1 MDVRLPDGTIIQNV
15 PDGISK
21 AELTAK
27 LKFNGYD
34 VSKLDEP
41 KFAPREIKPEPSAL
55 MAPLQG
61 FSAGVGNVMFGGQK
75 LLGMGLEKIGATDT
89 GRFLQEDAARRQAA
103 EAAKLAPYKESSPFL
118 TGAGQLA
125 GEVVSTIPAGGF
137 LAAPI
142 RAVGTAA
149 PSVAR
154 FTAPLATAV
163 ESSGFTR
170 QPTNMLTRT
179 AGGGITGGASAAL
192 INPED
197 AATGA
202 VIGMTLPSL
211 GKYVFVPATGKVID
225 AVTGQL
231 APLRAARI
239 VREAAG
245 KQLPAIQAAAKAAP
259 SDVTAAQA
267 VYGIERPQLMA
278 LSELAAKRDTENFY
292 NNLAI
297 QQEQDRVN
305 ELARLAGGANLAEAR
320 GAREETKAALSG
332 LTAPMRE
339 TELAA
344 ANIAGQM
351 GPGLRAEQQRMAEA
365 ATQKVED
372 VRRFTAA
379 QDRAVE
385 LGQKLGQRMQYSV
398 GKPPVPYPEPRMT
411 GRFTYAEDLKNRAE
425 QVAEQSAEASL
436 RFGDKARER
445 QLRLD
450 SLAAHGLTPLDTDT
464 IVSSISAKLNDPK
477 IGVSEINSKVLSKVS
492 SKIKTWTEKNNG
504 VIDADA
510 LNEIRKSAVNDAIDT
525 LMRGENTAAKAKR
538 AAEVLSQVRPL
549 IDDAI
554 EKAGGKDWRKYLN
567 TFQTGMKDIERQR
580 LSAAAMQ
587 MYNKNPAEFID
598 LVRNNRTDVVEDAFG
613 PGAYDIVKEMGA
625 KRIVPMEKIAA
636 EKVRDME
643 IKKAAAIGLEG
654 LELILEKNAP
664 SIRLPSFFSVSATT
678 ANKTLEILEKKLDRK
693 TRMVLQE
700 GFRSGADLNKLIA
713 KVPAKDRPA
722 VLAALARF
730 SKPVATAITQ
740 FPAERN
746 ALAPANQNQ
755 LAQ

>member
-1 MDVRLPDGTIIQNV
+1 MATIDQLGKALINADAAGDVEAAKILA
-15 PDGISK
+15 
-21 AELTAK
+21 AEIKRMQSA
-27 LKFNGYD
+27 
-34 VSKLDEP
+34 P
-41 KFAPREIKPEPSAL
+41 KFTPREVKEEPSAF

-75 LLGMGLEKIGATDT
+75 LLGMGLEKVGATDT

-103 EAAKLAPYKESSPFL
+103 EAAKLKPYKESSPFL

-125 GEVVSTIPAGGF
+125 GEVVSTLPAGGF
-137 LAAPI
+137 IAAPI
-142 RAVGTAA
+142 KAAGTVV

-197 AATGA
+197 AASGA
-202 VIGMTLPSL
+202 VIGMTLPGL
-211 GKYVFVPATGKVID
+211 GKYVFIPATGKVID

-245 KQLPAIQAAAKAAP
+245 KDLPAVQAAARAAP
-259 SDVTAAQA
+259 SDMTAAQA
-267 VYGIERPQLMA
+267 TYGAARPQLMA

-292 NNLAI
+292 NNLATR
-297 QQEQDRVN
+297 QEEDRVN

-320 GAREETKAALSG
+320 GTREETKAALSG

-344 ANIAGQM
+344 AGTAGRM
-351 GPGLRAEQQRMAEA
+351 GPGLQAEQQRMAEA

-385 LGQKLGQRMQYSV
+385 LGQKLGQRMKYSV
-398 GKPPVPYPEPRMT
+398 GQPPVPYPEPRMT
-411 GRFTYAEDLKNRAE
+411 GRFTYAEDLKNHAE
-425 QVAEQSAEASL
+425 QRATQSAEASL
-436 RFGDKARER
+436 RFGDASRER

-464 IVSSISAKLNDPK
+464 IINSINAKLNDPK
-477 IGVSEINSKVLSKVS
+477 IGVPSINRNVLSKVNDD
-492 SKIKTWTEKNNG
+492 IRTWVEKNNG
-504 VIDADA
+504 VIDPEA
-510 LNEIRKSAVNDAIDT
+510 LYEIRKEAVNDAIDT

-538 AAEVLSQVRPL
+538 AAQVLSQVRPL

-554 EKAGGKDWRKYLN
+554 EKAGGTDWRKYLA
-567 TFQTGMKDIERQR
+567 TFETGMKDIERQR
-580 LSAAAMQ
+580 LSAAAME
-587 MYNKNPAEFID
+587 MYKKDPQQFIE
-598 LVRNNRTDVVEDAFG
+598 LVRNNRPDVVEEAFG

-636 EKVRDME
+636 EKVRDTE
-643 IKKAAAIGLEG
+643 IAKAAAAGREG
-654 LELILEKNAP
+654 LELILEKNA
-664 SIRLPSFFSVSATT
+664 SKIRLPNFLSLPATVT
-678 ANKTLEILEKKLDRK
+678 NKTLEILEKKLDRK
-693 TRMVLQE
+693 TLMVLQD

-722 VLAALARF
+722 VLATLARF

-740 FPAERN
+740 MPAERN

-755 LAQ
+755 LAP

>member
-1 MDVRLPDGTIIQNV
+1 MDVRLPDGTVVQNV

-27 LKFNGYD
+27 LKSNGYD
-34 VSKLDEP
+34 VSKLSEP
-41 KFAPREIKPEPSAL
+41 KFTPRETKEEPSAF

-103 EAAKLAPYKESSPFL
+103 EAAKLKPYQESSPFL

-125 GEVVSTIPAGGF
+125 GEVVSTLPVGGA

-142 RAVGTAA
+142 KAVGTVA
-149 PSVAR
+149 PTAAR
-154 FTAPLATAV
+154 FTAPLAAAV
-163 ESSGFTR
+163 ESSGLTR
-170 QPTNMLTRT
+170 QPTNMLART

-202 VIGMTLPSL
+202 VIGMTLPGL

-245 KQLPAIQAAAKAAP
+245 KELPAVQAAAAAAP
-259 SDVTAAQA
+259 SNVTAAQA

-292 NNLAI
+292 NALAI

-320 GAREETKAALSG
+320 GTREETKAALSG

-344 ANIAGQM
+344 ANTAGQM
-351 GPGLRAEQQRMAEA
+351 GPRLQAEQQRMAEA
-365 ATQKVED
+365 AAQKVED

-379 QDRAVE
+379 QERA
-385 LGQKLGQRMQYSV
+385 LLNPAAANFYNSDFMPRLAAQQTYV
-398 GKPPVPYPEPRMT
+398 GGDLPR
-411 GRFTYAEDLKNRAE
+411 KAE
-425 QVAEQSAEASL
+425 QVIEQAAEASL

-464 IVSSISAKLNDPK
+464 IVNSISAKLNDPK
-477 IGVSEINSKVLSKVS
+477 IGVSDINSKVLSKVS
-492 SKIKTWTEKNNG
+492 NKIKTWTEKNNG

-510 LNEIRKSAVNDAIDT
+510 LYEIRKSAVNDAIDT

-538 AAEVLSQVRPL
+538 AAQVLSEVRPL

-554 EKAGGKDWRKYLN
+554 EKAGGTNWRNYLD
-567 TFQTGMKDIERQR
+567 TFQIGMKDIERQR
-580 LSAAAMQ
+580 LSAAAMK
-587 MYNKNPAEFID
+587 MYKKDPAEFID

-643 IKKAAAIGLEG
+643 IKKAAATGLEG

-664 SIRLPSFFSVSATT
+664 KIRLPNFLSLPATVT
-678 ANKTLEILEKKLDRK
+678 NKTLEILEKKLDRK
-693 TRMVLQE
+693 TMIILQE
-700 GFRSGADLNKLIA
+700 GFRSGADLNKLIE
-713 KVPAKDRPA
+713 KVPAKDRPE
-722 VLAALARF
+722 VLAAMAKF
-730 SKPVATAITQ
+730 SKPVAAAITQ

-746 ALAPANQNQ
+746 ALAPTNQNQ
-755 LAQ
+755 LVP

>member
-1 MDVRLPDGTIIQNV
+1 MATIDQLGKALINADAAGDVEAAKILA
-15 PDGISK
+15 
-21 AELTAK
+21 AEIKRMQAT
-27 LKFNGYD
+27 
-34 VSKLDEP
+34 P
-41 KFAPREIKPEPSAL
+41 KFAPREVKEEPSAL

-75 LLGMGLEKIGATDT
+75 LLGMGLEKVGATDT

-103 EAAKLAPYKESSPFL
+103 EAAKLKPYQESSPFL

-125 GEVVSTIPAGGF
+125 GEVVSTLPAGGF
-137 LAAPI
+137 IAAPI
-142 RAVGTAA
+142 KAAGTVI
-149 PSVAR
+149 PSAAR
-154 FTAPLATAV
+154 FTAPLAAAV

-170 QPTNMLTRT
+170 QPTNMLART

-202 VIGMTLPSL
+202 VIGMTLPGL

-245 KQLPAIQAAAKAAP
+245 KDLPAVQAAARAAP
-259 SDVTAAQA
+259 SDMTAAQA
-267 VYGIERPQLMA
+267 TYGAARPQLMA

-292 NNLAI
+292 NNLATR
-297 QQEQDRVN
+297 QEEDRVN

-320 GAREETKAALSG
+320 GTREETKAALSG

-344 ANIAGQM
+344 AGTAGRM
-351 GPGLRAEQQRMAEA
+351 GPGLQAEQQRMAEA

-385 LGQKLGQRMQYSV
+385 LGQKLGQRMKYSV
-398 GKPPVPYPEPRMT
+398 GQPPVPYPEPRMT
-411 GRFTYAEDLKNRAE
+411 GRFTYAEDLKNHAE

-464 IVSSISAKLNDPK
+464 IINSINAKLNDPK
-477 IGVSEINSKVLSKVS
+477 IGVPSINRNVLSKVNDD
-492 SKIKTWTEKNNG
+492 IRTWVEKNNG
-504 VIDADA
+504 VIDPEA
-510 LNEIRKSAVNDAIDT
+510 LYEIRKEAVNDAIDT

-538 AAEVLSQVRPL
+538 AAQVLSQVRPL

-554 EKAGGKDWRKYLN
+554 EKAGGTDWRKYLA
-567 TFQTGMKDIERQR
+567 TFETGMKDIERQR
-580 LSAAAMQ
+580 LSAAAME
-587 MYNKNPAEFID
+587 MYKKDPQQFVE
-598 LVRNNRTDVVEDAFG
+598 LVRNNRPDVVEEAFG

-636 EKVRDME
+636 EKVRDTE
-643 IKKAAAIGLEG
+643 IAKAAAAGREG
-654 LELILEKNAP
+654 LELILEKNA
-664 SIRLPSFFSVSATT
+664 SKIRLPNFLSLPATVT
-678 ANKTLEILEKKLDRK
+678 NKTLEILEKKLDRK
-693 TRMVLQE
+693 TLMVLQD

-722 VLAALARF
+722 VLATLARF

-740 FPAERN
+740 MPAERN
-746 ALAPANQNQ
+746 ALAPQSENN
-755 LAQ
+755 LAP

>member
-27 LKFNGYD
+27 LKSNGYD
-34 VSKLDEP
+34 VSKLSES
-41 KFAPREIKPEPSAL
+41 KFTPREIKEEPSAL

-118 TGAGQLA
+118 TGAGQLV
-125 GEVVSTIPAGGF
+125 GEVLPTLPVGGA

-154 FTAPLATAV
+154 FTAPLAAAV

-170 QPTNMLTRT
+170 QPTNMLART

-202 VIGMTLPSL
+202 VIGMTLPGL

-245 KQLPAIQAAAKAAP
+245 KELPAVQAAAAAAP
-259 SDVTAAQA
+259 SDMTAAQA
-267 VYGIERPQLMA
+267 VYGAGRPQLMA

-292 NNLAI
+292 NALAI

-320 GAREETKAALSG
+320 GAREQSKATLSG

-344 ANIAGQM
+344 ANTAGRL
-351 GPGLRAEQQRMAEA
+351 GPGMQAEQQRMAEA
-365 ATQKVED
+365 AANKVED

-379 QDRAVE
+379 GERAPNAAVAPSRTGNRWNPINDVQGVRSAE
-385 LGQKLGQRMQYSV
+385 QQAYVSDLTQK
-398 GKPPVPYPEPRMT
+398 
-411 GRFTYAEDLKNRAE
+411 AE

-450 SLAAHGLTPLDTDT
+450 SLAAHGLTPLDTNT

-510 LNEIRKSAVNDAIDT
+510 LYEIRKSAVNDAIDT

-538 AAEVLSQVRPL
+538 AAAVLSEVRPL

-554 EKAGGKDWRKYLN
+554 EKAGGTNWRNYLD

-598 LVRNNRTDVVEDAFG
+598 LVRNNRPDVVEDAFG

-643 IKKAAAIGLEG
+643 IAKAAAVGREG
-654 LELILEKNAP
+654 LELILEKNA
-664 SIRLPSFFSVSATT
+664 SKIRLPNFLNLSATV

-693 TRMVLQE
+693 TLIILQN

-722 VLAALARF
+722 VLATLARF

-755 LAQ
+755 LAP

>member
-1 MDVRLPDGTIIQNV
+1 MATLEQLGKALVNADAAGDVEAARMLA
-15 PDGISK
+15 
-21 AELTAK
+21 AEIK
-27 LKFNGYD
+27 R
-34 VSKLDEP
+34 VQSEP
-41 KFAPREIKPEPSAL
+41 KFTPREVKEEPSAF

-103 EAAKLAPYKESSPFL
+103 EAAKLKPYQESSPFL

-125 GEVVSTIPAGGF
+125 GEVVSTLPAGGF

-142 RAVGTAA
+142 KAVGTAA

-154 FTAPLATAV
+154 FTAPLAAAV

-170 QPTNMLTRT
+170 QPTNMLART

-197 AATGA
+197 AASGA
-202 VIGMTLPSL
+202 AIGMALPGL
-211 GKYVFVPATGKVID
+211 GKYIFIPATGKVID

-245 KQLPAIQAAAKAAP
+245 KDLPAVQAAARAAP
-259 SDVTAAQA
+259 FDVTAAQA
-267 VYGIERPQLMA
+267 TYGAARPQLMA

-292 NNLAI
+292 NNLAAR
-297 QQEQDRVN
+297 QEEDRVN

-320 GAREETKAALSG
+320 GTREETKAALSG

-344 ANIAGQM
+344 AGTAGRM
-351 GPGLRAEQQRMAEA
+351 GPGLQAEQQRMAEA

-385 LGQKLGQRMQYSV
+385 LGQKLGQRTKYSV
-398 GKPPVPYPEPRMT
+398 GQPPVPYPEPRMT
-411 GRFTYAEDLKNRAE
+411 GRFTYAEDLKNHAE
-425 QVAEQSAEASL
+425 QRAKQSAEASL
-436 RFGDKARER
+436 RFGDQARER

-464 IVSSISAKLNDPK
+464 IVSSISAKMNDPK
-477 IGVSEINSKVLSKVS
+477 IGVSDITSKALSKVN
-492 SKIKTWTEKNNG
+492 SKIKTWVEKNNG
-504 VIDADA
+504 VIDPEA
-510 LNEIRKSAVNDAIDT
+510 LYEIRKSAVNDAIDT

-538 AAEVLSQVRPL
+538 AAQVIAEVRPL

-554 EKAGGKDWRKYLN
+554 EKAGGTDWRKYLE
-567 TFQTGMKDIERQR
+567 TFNTGMKNIEQQR

-587 MYNKNPAEFID
+587 MYKKDPAEFID

-613 PGAYDIVKEMGA
+613 PGAYDIVKEMDA
-625 KRIVPMEKIAA
+625 KRMVSMEKIAA
-636 EKVRDME
+636 EKVRDKE
-643 IKKAAAIGLEG
+643 IAEQAKAGREG
-654 LELILEKNAP
+654 LELILEKNA
-664 SIRLPSFFSVSATT
+664 SKIRLPNFLSLPATVT
-678 ANKTLEILEKKLDRK
+678 NKTLEILEKKLDRK
-693 TRMVLQE
+693 TMMVLQD

-722 VLAALARF
+722 VLATLARF

-740 FPAERN
+740 MPAERN
-746 ALAPANQNQ
+746 ALAPQSENQ
-755 LAQ
+755 LAP

>member
-1 MDVRLPDGTIIQNV
+1 MATLEQLGKALVNADAAGDVEAARMLA
-15 PDGISK
+15 
-21 AELTAK
+21 AEIKRVQA
-27 LKFNGYD
+27 
-34 VSKLDEP
+34 EP
-41 KFAPREIKPEPSAL
+41 KFTPRETKPEPSAL

-75 LLGMGLEKIGATDT
+75 LLGMGLEKVGATDT

-118 TGAGQLA
+118 TGAGQLV
-125 GEVVSTIPAGGF
+125 GEVLPTLPVGGA

-154 FTAPLATAV
+154 FTAPLAAAV

-170 QPTNMLTRT
+170 QPTNMLART

-202 VIGMTLPSL
+202 VIGMTLPGL

-245 KQLPAIQAAAKAAP
+245 KELPAVQAAARAAP
-259 SDVTAAQA
+259 SDMTAAQA
-267 VYGIERPQLMA
+267 VYGAGRPQLMA

-320 GAREETKAALSG
+320 GTSEETKAALTG
-332 LTAPMRE
+332 ITQPMKE
-339 TELAA
+339 IQLAA
-344 ANIAGQM
+344 AGTAGRM
-351 GPGLRAEQQRMAEA
+351 GPGLQAEQQRMAEA
-365 ATQKVED
+365 AAQKVED

-385 LGQKLGQRMQYSV
+385 LGQKLGQRTKYSV
-398 GKPPVPYPEPRMT
+398 GQPPVPYPEPRMT

-425 QVAEQSAEASL
+425 QVAEQYAEASL

-450 SLAAHGLTPLDTDT
+450 SLAAHGLKPLDTDT
-464 IVSSISAKLNDPK
+464 IVNSINAKLNDPK
-477 IGVSEINSKVLSKVS
+477 IGVPSINRNVLSKVNDD
-492 SKIKTWTEKNNG
+492 IKTWVEKNNG
-504 VIDADA
+504 VIDPEA
-510 LNEIRKSAVNDAIDT
+510 LYEIRKGAVNDAIDT
-525 LMRGENTAAKAKR
+525 LMRGENTATKAKR
-538 AAEVLSQVRPL
+538 AAQILSQIRPL

-554 EKAGGKDWRKYLN
+554 ENAGGKDWRKYLE
-567 TFQTGMKDIERQR
+567 TFEMGMKDIERQR

-598 LVRNNRTDVVEDAFG
+598 LVRNNRPDVVEDAFG

-643 IKKAAAIGLEG
+643 IAKAAAAGREG
-654 LELILEKNAP
+654 LELILEKNA
-664 SIRLPSFFSVSATT
+664 SKIRLPNFLNLSATV

-693 TRMVLQE
+693 TLMILQD

-722 VLAALARF
+722 VLATLARF
-730 SKPVATAITQ
+730 SKPVAAAITQ

-746 ALAPANQNQ
+746 ALAPPNQNQ
-755 LAQ
+755 LAP

>member
-1 MDVRLPDGTIIQNV
+1 MATIDQLGKALVNADAAGDVEAAKILA
-15 PDGISK
+15 
-21 AELTAK
+21 AEIKRMQSA
-27 LKFNGYD
+27 LKFT
-34 VSKLDEP
+34 
-41 KFAPREIKPEPSAL
+41 PREVKEEPSAF

-75 LLGMGLEKIGATDT
+75 LLGMGLEKVGATDT

-103 EAAKLAPYKESSPFL
+103 EAAKLKPYKESSPFL

-125 GEVVSTIPAGGF
+125 GEVVSTLPAGGF
-137 LAAPI
+137 IAAPI
-142 RAVGTAA
+142 KAAGTVV

-154 FTAPLATAV
+154 FTAPLAAAV

-179 AGGGITGGASAAL
+179 AGGGITGGASAAV
-192 INPED
+192 INPDD
-197 AATGA
+197 AASGA
-202 VIGMTLPSL
+202 VIGMTLPGL
-211 GKYVFVPATGKVID
+211 GKYVFIPATGKVID

-245 KQLPAIQAAAKAAP
+245 KDLPAVQAAARAAP
-259 SDVTAAQA
+259 SDMTAAQA
-267 VYGIERPQLMA
+267 TYGAARPQLMA

-292 NNLAI
+292 NKLATR
-297 QQEQDRVN
+297 QEEDRVN

-320 GAREETKAALSG
+320 GTREETKAALSG

-344 ANIAGQM
+344 AGTAGRM
-351 GPGLRAEQQRMAEA
+351 GPGLQAEQQRMAEA

-379 QDRAVE
+379 QDRATE
-385 LGQKLGQRMQYSV
+385 LGQQLGQRMKYSV
-398 GKPPVPYPEPRMT
+398 GQPPVPYPEPRMT
-411 GRFTYAEDLKNRAE
+411 GRFTYAEDLKNHAE
-425 QVAEQSAEASL
+425 QRATQSAEASL
-436 RFGDKARER
+436 RFGDASRER

-464 IVSSISAKLNDPK
+464 IINSINAKLNDPK
-477 IGVSEINSKVLSKVS
+477 IGVPSINRNVLSKVNDD
-492 SKIKTWTEKNNG
+492 IRTWVEKNNG
-504 VIDADA
+504 VIDPEA
-510 LNEIRKSAVNDAIDT
+510 LYEIRKEAVNDAIDT

-538 AAEVLSQVRPL
+538 AAQVLSQVRPL

-554 EKAGGKDWRKYLN
+554 EKAGGTDWRKYLA
-567 TFQTGMKDIERQR
+567 TFETGMKDIERQR
-580 LSAAAMQ
+580 LSAAAME
-587 MYNKNPAEFID
+587 MYKKDPQQFVE
-598 LVRNNRTDVVEDAFG
+598 LVRNNRPDVVEEAFG

-636 EKVRDME
+636 EKVRDTE
-643 IKKAAAIGLEG
+643 IAKAAIAGREG
-654 LELILEKNAP
+654 LELILEKNA
-664 SIRLPSFFSVSATT
+664 SKIRLPNFLSLPATVT
-678 ANKTLEILEKKLDRK
+678 NKTLEILEKKLDRK
-693 TRMVLQE
+693 TMMVLQD

-722 VLAALARF
+722 VLATLARF

-755 LAQ
+755 LAP

>member
-1 MDVRLPDGTIIQNV
+1 MATLEQLGRALVNADAAGDVEAARMLA
-15 PDGISK
+15 
-21 AELTAK
+21 AEIK
-27 LKFNGYD
+27 R
-34 VSKLDEP
+34 VQSEP
-41 KFAPREIKPEPSAL
+41 KFTPREIKEEPSAL

-125 GEVVSTIPAGGF
+125 GEVVSTLPAGGF

-142 RAVGTAA
+142 RAVGTVA
-149 PSVAR
+149 PTTAR
-154 FTAPLATAV
+154 FTAPLAAAV

-170 QPTNMLTRT
+170 QPTNMLART

-192 INPED
+192 INPDD
-197 AATGA
+197 AASGA
-202 VIGMTLPSL
+202 VIGMTLPGL
-211 GKYVFVPATGKVID
+211 GKYVFIPATGKVID

-245 KQLPAIQAAAKAAP
+245 KDLSAVQAAARAAP
-259 SDVTAAQA
+259 SDMTAAQA
-267 VYGIERPQLMA
+267 TYGAARPQLMA

-292 NNLAI
+292 NNLATR
-297 QQEQDRVN
+297 QEEDRVN

-320 GAREETKAALSG
+320 GTREETKAALSG

-344 ANIAGQM
+344 AGTAGRM
-351 GPGLRAEQQRMAEA
+351 GPGLQAEQQRMAEA

-385 LGQKLGQRMQYSV
+385 LGQKLGQRMKYSV
-398 GKPPVPYPEPRMT
+398 GQPPVPYPEPRMT
-411 GRFTYAEDLKNRAE
+411 GRFTYAEDLKNHAE

-450 SLAAHGLTPLDTDT
+450 SLAAHGLKPLDTDT
-464 IVSSISAKLNDPK
+464 IINSINAKLNDPK
-477 IGVSEINSKVLSKVS
+477 IGVPSINRNVLSKVNDD
-492 SKIKTWTEKNNG
+492 IRTWVEKNNG
-504 VIDADA
+504 VIDPEA
-510 LNEIRKSAVNDAIDT
+510 LYEIRKEAVNDAIDT

-538 AAEVLSQVRPL
+538 AAQVLSQVRPL

-554 EKAGGKDWRKYLN
+554 EKAGGTDWRKYLA
-567 TFQTGMKDIERQR
+567 TFETGMKDIERQR
-580 LSAAAMQ
+580 LSAAAME
-587 MYNKNPAEFID
+587 MYKKDPQQFIE
-598 LVRNNRTDVVEDAFG
+598 LVRNNRPDVVEEAFG

-636 EKVRDME
+636 EKVRDTE
-643 IKKAAAIGLEG
+643 IAKAAIAGREG

-664 SIRLPSFFSVSATT
+664 KIRLPNFLSLPATVT
-678 ANKTLEILEKKLDRK
+678 NKTLEILEKKLDRK
-693 TRMVLQE
+693 TMMILQD

-713 KVPAKDRPA
+713 KVPAKDRPVVMA
-722 VLAALARF
+722 TLARF

-755 LAQ
+755 LAP